1 MKKWI
6 GSMIIAFSMYS
17 RIPMPRVEWTKE
29 RMEHALCFF
38 PFIGLILGGV
48 CTAFGAAVRTAGLE
62 GTLFYACAGTL
73 IPLAVTGGIHMDG
86 YLDVCDALCSYG
98 TREKRLEIMKDP
110 RTGAFG
116 VIRGGMYL
124 IGFLGV
130 FSLIPADRLGLT
142 AGVFTL
148 SRALSAWAVVSLPKA
163 RPDGLA
169 AAFSRDAAAKTVQAF
184 SAAFVILSAALLRM
198 TAGPAVCAA
207 CVLTAGIVFLH
218 YRHMAL
224 KEFGGVTGDL
234 AGYFLQRAEL
244 WQLAAAAAVIT
255 AERWL
260 L

>member
-1 MKKWI
+1 MKKWM
-6 GSMIIAFSMYS
+6 GSLAIAFSMYS
-17 RIPMPRVEWTKE
+17 RIPMPRVEWTKD

-38 PFIGLILGGV
+38 PLIGLILGGV
-48 CTAFGAAVRTAGLE
+48 CTLFGLAARAAGLE
-62 GTLFYACAGTL
+62 GTLFYACGGTL
-73 IPLAVTGGIHMDG
+73 IPLGLTGGIHMDG

-116 VIRGGMYL
+116 VIRCGMYL

-130 FSLIPADRLGLT
+130 FALIPADRLGLT

-169 AAFSRDAAAKTVQAF
+169 AAFSRDAAAGTVRAF
-184 SAAFVILSAALLRM
+184 SGGFVLLGAFLLWRA
-198 TAGPAVCAA
+198 AGPAVCGACAA
-207 CVLTAGIVFLH
+207 AAGAVFLH
-218 YRHMAL
+218 YRFMAL

-244 WQLAAAAAVIT
+244 WQLAAAAAVLT
-255 AERWL
+255 AERWMV
-260 L
+260 